1 MYNFFV
7 TDEQIKDN
15 KVTIKGGDYNHI
27 ANVLRMK
34 EKDRFFVC
42 NKDNASSYL
51 VEIQNIDKNEVICKI
66 ISENESS
73 ESKVN
78 ITIFQGIP
86 KADKMEIIIQKAVE
100 LGVSN
105 IYPVAM
111 KNCVGRIKDENKKIS
126 RWQNISEA
134 SAKQSK
140 RNIVPKIENQINIQ
154 ELCKKIKEYD
164 LSILAYENEKTLNLR
179 QLLKKNKNIN
189 NLAIIIGPE
198 GGFDEKEVTE
208 LEDAGAISCSIGKRI
223 LRCETASIALLSM
236 IMYEFEF

>member
-86 KADKMEIIIQKAVE
+86 K
-100 LGVSN
+100 
-105 IYPVAM
+105 
-111 KNCVGRIKDENKKIS
+111 
-126 RWQNISEA
+126 
-134 SAKQSK
+134 
-140 RNIVPKIENQINIQ
+140 
-154 ELCKKIKEYD
+154 
-164 LSILAYENEKTLNLR
+164 
-179 QLLKKNKNIN
+179 
-189 NLAIIIGPE
+189 
-198 GGFDEKEVTE
+198 TE
-208 LEDAGAISCSIGKRI
+208 D
-223 LRCETASIALLSM
+223 
-236 IMYEFEF
+236 

>member
-73 ESKVN
+73 ESKVS

-86 KADKMEIIIQKAVE
+86 KTDKMEIIIISSQYRRFSPLFSMFYQKSCHTITICCTPA
-100 LGVSN
+100 
-105 IYPVAM
+105 
-111 KNCVGRIKDENKKIS
+111 KKG
-126 RWQNISEA
+126 
-134 SAKQSK
+134 
-140 RNIVPKIENQINIQ
+140 
-154 ELCKKIKEYD
+154 L
-164 LSILAYENEKTLNLR
+164 IL
-179 QLLKKNKNIN
+179 Q
-189 NLAIIIGPE
+189 
-198 GGFDEKEVTE
+198 
-208 LEDAGAISCSIGKRI
+208 
-223 LRCETASIALLSM
+223 
-236 IMYEFEF
+236 